1 MEDNNKK
8 NGIISI
14 IGLATLVGCEYIRE
28 KCRDK
33 GQKALQQKVDE
44 TQPKSIT
51 KYNDEGTIS
60 TVVVESIDSL
70 DLEKNFKEV
79 AMDETEINNWKSL
92 ICNTSNEIIRTGIIN
107 GSFSGLLKCDIPLSE
122 LAKSKTDPSLM
133 RGFVTSNGKISQQA
147 NFQEVGFNELAPS
160 MIFSCLSILT
170 SQYYLK
176 GIWDE
181 LDKINKQNRKI
192 EYHIINKSWASLE
205 CNYDILKEINNKTTY
220 CDDDFKLAHNV
231 AKEIS
236 KELKTYENELKGN
249 FSLNVKSNLTDL
261 KEAESKIMELERSN
275 FFIYFNIVMGAEMLK
290 YIATIILL
298 KIAHC
303 LNKTEDANNFSDRV
317 KLSSWND
324 YVSIFNK
331 VKHDVLKYL
340 ELEAKSSFFNK
351 NKINKLKEECE
362 TKFQQTEA
370 LINNTYLFV
379 SQPMTNYLYIDAN
392 GTIKKYVKEVT
403 AIE

>member
-8 NGIISI
+8 GIIAI
-14 IGLATLVGCEYIRE
+14 IGLAVLGGIGLK
-28 KCRDK
+28 KCRVK

-44 TQPKSIT
+44 TQPKPIT
-51 KYNDEGTIS
+51 KYNDEGTIN
-60 TVVVESIDSL
+60 TVVVESIDPL

-79 AMDETEINNWKSL
+79 SMDETEINNWKSL
-92 ICNTSNEIIRTGIIN
+92 ICNTSSEFVRTSIIN

-122 LAKSKTDPSLM
+122 LAKSTTDPSAM

-147 NFQEVGFNELAPS
+147 NFQEVGFSELAPS

-170 SQYYLK
+170 SQYYLN
-176 GIWDE
+176 GIWNE
-181 LDKINKQNRKI
+181 LHEINEHNIKMER
-192 EYHIINKSWASLE
+192 HTINEVLSTLE
-205 CNYDILKEINNKTTY
+205 TKWNTLKEIDSKTKFCDSDFTLAYKASEDINEKLGTYQRNLKNNIK
-220 CDDDFKLAHNV
+220 
-231 AKEIS
+231 
-236 KELKTYENELKGN
+236 
-249 FSLNVKSNLTDL
+249 LNVTSNWNDFE
-261 KEAESKIMELERSN
+261 EAKNKVSQLNKSN
-275 FFIYFNIVMGAEMLK
+275 FFTYFDIVMRAELLN
-290 YIATIILL
+290 YFAQIILL
-298 KIAHC
+298 KIAMN
-303 LNKTEDANNFSDRV
+303 LNKTEDVHNSSTKI

-324 YVSIFNK
+324 YVSIFK
-331 VKHDVLKYL
+331 MVKHDVLKYL
-340 ELEAKSSFFNK
+340 ELEAESSFFSK

-362 TKFQQTEA
+362 TKFQQTET

>member
-8 NGIISI
+8 GIIAI
-14 IGLATLVGCEYIRE
+14 IGLAVLGGIGLK
-28 KCRDK
+28 KCRVK

-44 TQPKSIT
+44 TQPKPIT
-51 KYNDEGTIS
+51 KYNDEGTIN
-60 TVVVESIDSL
+60 TVVVESIDPL

-79 AMDETEINNWKSL
+79 SMDETEINNWKSL
-92 ICNTSNEIIRTGIIN
+92 ICNTSSEFVRTSIIN

-147 NFQEVGFNELAPS
+147 NFQEVGFSELAPS

-170 SQYYLK
+170 SQYYLN
-176 GIWDE
+176 GIWNE
-181 LDKINKQNRKI
+181 LHEINEHNRKMERHTINKDLSTLETKYNR
-192 EYHIINKSWASLE
+192 
-205 CNYDILKEINNKTTY
+205 LKEIDSKTKF
-220 CDDDFKLAHNV
+220 CDSDFKLVQDA
-231 AKEIS
+231 ADKIEITLGTYQND
-236 KELKTYENELKGN
+236 LKNN
-249 FSLNVKSNLTDL
+249 IDLNVTSNWNDFE
-261 KEAESKIMELERSN
+261 EAKNKVSKLNESS
-275 FFIYFNIVMGAEMLK
+275 FFTYFDIVMRAELLNYFAK
-290 YIATIILL
+290 IILL
-298 KIAHC
+298 KIAMN
-303 LNKTEDANNFSDRV
+303 LNKTEDVHNSSTKI
-317 KLSSWND
+317 KLSSWNN
-324 YVSIFNK
+324 YVSIFK
-331 VKHDVLKYL
+331 MVKHDVLKYL
-340 ELEAKSSFFNK
+340 ELEAESSFFSK

-362 TKFQQTEA
+362 TKFQQTET

>member
-8 NGIISI
+8 GIIAI
-14 IGLATLVGCEYIRE
+14 IGLAVLGGIGLK
-28 KCRDK
+28 KCRVK

-44 TQPKSIT
+44 TQPKPIT
-51 KYNDEGTIS
+51 KYNDEGTIN
-60 TVVVESIDSL
+60 TVVVESIDPL

-79 AMDETEINNWKSL
+79 SMDETEINNWKSL
-92 ICNTSNEIIRTGIIN
+92 ICNTSSEFVRTSIIN

-147 NFQEVGFNELAPS
+147 NFQEVEFSELAPS

-170 SQYYLK
+170 SQYYLN
-176 GIWDE
+176 GIWNE
-181 LDKINKQNRKI
+181 LHEINEHNRKMERHTINKDLSTLETKYNR
-192 EYHIINKSWASLE
+192 
-205 CNYDILKEINNKTTY
+205 LKEIDSKTKF
-220 CDDDFKLAHNV
+220 CDSDFKLVQDA
-231 AKEIS
+231 ADKIEITLGTYQND
-236 KELKTYENELKGN
+236 LKNN
-249 FSLNVKSNLTDL
+249 IDLNVTSNWNDFE
-261 KEAESKIMELERSN
+261 EAKNKVSKLNESS
-275 FFIYFNIVMGAEMLK
+275 FFTYFDIVMRAELLNYFAK
-290 YIATIILL
+290 IILL
-298 KIAHC
+298 KIAMN
-303 LNKTEDANNFSDRV
+303 LNKTEDVHNSSTKI
-317 KLSSWND
+317 KLSSWNN
-324 YVSIFNK
+324 YVSIFK
-331 VKHDVLKYL
+331 MVKHDVLKYL
-340 ELEAKSSFFNK
+340 ELEAESSFFSK

-362 TKFQQTEA
+362 TKFQQTET

>member
-8 NGIISI
+8 GIIAI

-44 TQPKSIT
+44 TQPKPIT
-51 KYNDEGTIS
+51 KYNDEGTIN

-70 DLEKNFKEV
+70 DLEKKFKE
-79 AMDETEINNWKSL
+79 ASMDETEISIWKSL
-92 ICNTSNEIIRTGIIN
+92 ICNTSSEFIRTSIIN

-122 LAKSKTDPSLM
+122 LAKSTTDPSAM

-147 NFQEVGFNELAPS
+147 NFKEVGLSELAPS
-160 MIFSCLSILT
+160 IIFSCLSFLT
-170 SQYYLK
+170 SQYYQQ
-176 GIWDE
+176 I
-181 LDKINKQNRKI
+181 
-192 EYHIINKSWASLE
+192 
-205 CNYDILKEINNKTTY
+205 ILKKLEMIKSQIQELLNIIIYEDTATLETAYKDIERLYKKNIF
-220 CDDDFKLAHNV
+220 CDQDFSDAQGTV
-231 AKEIS
+231 KEIYRIRNKYKGLMS
-236 KELKTYENELKGN
+236 STIKKLENSSSWSDFN
-249 FSLNVKSNLTDL
+249 
-261 KEAESKIMELERSN
+261 ESKGKIGKLNDSL
-275 FFIYFNIVMGAEMLK
+275 FFIYCEIAMYAEQLI
-290 YIATIILL
+290 YIATITWINIAASL
-298 KIAHC
+298 KRTKDFYNYI
-303 LNKTEDANNFSDRV
+303 E
-317 KLSSWND
+317 LSSWNN
-324 YVSIFNK
+324 YVSTFKK

-340 ELEAKSSFFNK
+340 ELEAESSFFSK

-362 TKFQQTEA
+362 TKFQQTET